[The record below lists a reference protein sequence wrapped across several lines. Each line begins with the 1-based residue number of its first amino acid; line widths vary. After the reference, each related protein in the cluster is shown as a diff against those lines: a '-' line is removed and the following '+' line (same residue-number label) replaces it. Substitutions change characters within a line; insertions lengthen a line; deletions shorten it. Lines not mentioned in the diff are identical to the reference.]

1 MKRDRR
7 WESIIPSIFQLLAAI
22 TKRIKRARKIG
33 RRMKEEEEEEEEAAK
48 VARNVEKNR
57 R

>member
-33 RRMKEEEEEEEEAAK
+33 RRMKEEEEEEEAAK